1 MRKKIRLKNHYYS
14 GTRLDHIVGGHP
26 PKSRPPR
33 PDSWVFIVRPREEP
47 PEDDRASR

>member
-47 PEDDRASR
+47 PEDDRPSR